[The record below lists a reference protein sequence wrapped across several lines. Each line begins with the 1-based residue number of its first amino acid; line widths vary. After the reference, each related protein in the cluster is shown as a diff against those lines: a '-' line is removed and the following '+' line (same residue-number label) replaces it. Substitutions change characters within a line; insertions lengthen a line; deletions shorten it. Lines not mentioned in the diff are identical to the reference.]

1 MIAGS
6 QLLFAVDNRQGWAR
20 WGSIMWTRMFF
31 LPKSIMNR
39 YKHNDPHA
47 NWYSAGQFG
56 LQSSNVLSFLIGGA
70 EKRTDGTV
78 VDYDAMLREAKRK
91 AVEAKAEA
99 TLHRDVQE
107 EKQQDLPQTRVQK
120 DGMAMIEHTPP
131 SQITAQVKA

>member
-1 MIAGS
+1 M
-6 QLLFAVDNRQGWAR
+6 LF
-20 WGSIMWTRMFF
+20 
-31 LPKSIMNR
+31 LYKSIKNR

-78 VDYDAMLREAKRK
+78 VDYDAMLREAKLK